1 MKHLLSITGFAG
13 IMLGV
18 FYLTFGS
25 LGIWLSRLLSLA
37 IERTTGLLSTALLQA
52 GVNPAFHGLVIDGV
66 CAGVGSVLSFLPVI
80 AVLFFCLSLLE
91 DTGYMDRAA
100 VTLDRPMRLLGLSG
114 RCIVPL
120 LMGFGC
126 SVPAVMAAR
135 RLSGEKERLTVT
147 RLIPFMSCSAK
158 LPLYAMFASAFFQQE
173 KWLLIAALYGL
184 GIVLAI
190 LLSLALKRREIAT
203 IKRRKLFPA
212 LGKAIPGRRASRSSC
227 PDSRPH
233 AFGSSGCTPLSG
245 NTTLPSYRLPS
256 MRRVFS
262 AVWANSKGFV
272 QKAFTVIFTASILI
286 WFLQS
291 FDISFNMVDN
301 SENSILA
308 AMGKAAAPIFEPLGF
323 GDWRSATALLTGMT
337 AKEAIVSTLAVLT
350 STAEG
355 ASLNSLL
362 TELYT
367 PLSVCSFLI
376 FCLLYTPCVAALAA
390 MGKGGGKGT
399 ALLVMA
405 FQCAVAWFAA
415 FLFYTIGGLFI

>member
-13 IMLGV
+13 IMLGI

-25 LGIWLSRLLSLA
+25 LGTWLSHLLSLA
-37 IERTTGLLSTALLQA
+37 IDRATGLLSSALLQG

-91 DTGYMDRAA
+91 DTGYMERTAA
-100 VTLDRPMRLLGLSG
+100 ALDRPMRWLGLSG

-135 RLSGEKERLTVT
+135 RLSGARERLTVI

-158 LPLYAMFASAFFQQE
+158 LPLYAMFASVFFKQE
-173 KWLLIAALYGL
+173 KWLIIAALYGL

-190 LLSLALKRREIAT
+190 LFALILKRWEPSGM
-203 IKRRKLFPA
+203 KPCCSPLP
-212 LGKAIPGRRASRSSC
+212 
-227 PDSRPH
+227 
-233 AFGSSGCTPLSG
+233 GSS
-245 NTTLPSYRLPS
+245 LPCYRLPS
-256 MRRVFS
+256 MKRVCS
-262 AVWANSKGFV
+262 AVWDNSKGFV
-272 QKAFTVIFTASILI
+272 KKAFTVSFTASILI

-291 FDISFNMVDN
+291 FDMSFNMVDN

-308 AMGKAAAPIFEPLGF
+308 AMGKAAAPIFAPLGF
-323 GDWRSATALLTGMT
+323 GDWRSATALLTGVT

-350 STAEG
+350 GAGEG
-355 ASLNSLL
+355 TSLSSLL

-367 PLSVCSFLI
+367 PLSVFSFLI

-390 MGKGGGKGT
+390 MAKERGRKRSV
-399 ALLVMA
+399 LLILV
-405 FQCAVAWFAA
+405 FQCAVAWLAA
-415 FLFYTIGGLFI
+415 FLFYTIGGLLI